1 VRARWREGRRGRG
14 KISALLASTRD
25 DLGIAASCLLAALGT
40 EPEEVDGSYVRAYV
54 GAVWMAEAIRD
65 LSLIRKGLSSGG

>member
-1 VRARWREGRRGRG
+1 
-14 KISALLASTRD
+14 
-25 DLGIAASCLLAALGT
+25 LAALGT